1 MNVINKEQ
9 LRMLDIDDTIV
20 MHRSKH
26 GSAALGSAERWLELQ
41 ELATRQYVSLID
53 RITGNVIELEINKNM
68 VRLVKEEHHRGATI
82 IVWSRGG
89 YEWAADV
96 ITALGLQDYVHTVM
110 SKPLVYFDDKPVTE
124 WLTDRVYIGPDANYK
139 SNTYKA

>member
-1 MNVINKEQ
+1 MNIIARERLV
-9 LRMLDIDDTIV
+9 MCDIDDTLV
-20 MHRSKH
+20 MHRSLPKPYSWKDD
-26 GSAALGSAERWLELQ
+26 GNCILVR
-41 ELATRQYVSLID
+41 D
-53 RITGNVIELEINKNM
+53 RHTGENFILEINKNM
-68 VRLVKEEHHRGATI
+68 VRLLKEEHNRGATV

-89 YEWAADV
+89 YQWAADV
-96 ITALGLQDYVHTVM
+96 ITALDLQGFVHTVM

>member
-1 MNVINKEQ
+1 MNIINKER
-9 LRMLDIDDTIV
+9 LVMCDIDDTVV
-20 MHRSKH
+20 MHRSRGENAGLSRYLLPSDLPPREYIKLVDRLT
-26 GSAALGSAERWLELQ
+26 GDTLEL
-41 ELATRQYVSLID
+41 EV
-53 RITGNVIELEINKNM
+53 NKNM